1 MCTNCLFTKFAKN
14 MSRTMSKIS
23 IETVVRANERTIRQN
38 RNQYIRY
45 GSATMSN
52 KEVNVSVSVMGVVY
66 SRTITTQQIKDSFNK
81 ALNIHVKKL

>member
-1 MCTNCLFTKFAKN
+1 